1 MAYLLGTCN
10 HIRVFE
16 VAGNNISNEGAN
28 QLANKLHIN
37 RTLNILNLN
46 DNQITDYGI
55 EALSD
60 ALKRHPTLKE
70 LHISGNKLTQQG
82 VSILNQLVQKIRL
95 YKFFKPYTNY
105 KRISR
110 FKI

>member
-28 QLANKLHIN
+28 QLANK
-37 RTLNILNLN
+37 
-46 DNQITDYGI
+46 
-55 EALSD
+55 
-60 ALKRHPTLKE
+60 